1 MSLGDERR
9 SEIDDTQRVTRFAA
23 RSISPLH
30 HRLRDFR
37 YRNVDAGDDSGLG
50 NGYAHDVSV
59 HARTGESMRRIA
71 NARAHDGR
79 WFSRGQVRQ
88 TQNPVNHPIHS
99 DRYRNI
105 DRALDLE
112 G

>member
-1 MSLGDERR
+1 MSVGHERR
-9 SEIDDTQRVTRFAA
+9 SEIDDTQRVTRFATG
-23 RSISPLH
+23 SISPLP

-71 NARAHDGR
+71 NARAHDGG
-79 WFSRGQVRQ
+79 WCRGGQIR
-88 TQNPVNHPIHS
+88 
-99 DRYRNI
+99 
-105 DRALDLE
+105 
-112 G
+112 

>member
-37 YRNVDAGDDSGLG
+37 YRNVDASDGARLG
-50 NGYAHDVSV
+50 NDFADEFRS
-59 HARTGESMRRIA
+59 HARIGEPLRGLTDAGADNGRRQ
-71 NARAHDGR
+71 
-79 WFSRGQVRQ
+79 RGG
-88 TQNPVNHPIHS
+88 PI
-99 DRYRNI
+99 
-105 DRALDLE
+105 
-112 G
+112 